1 MGRHSLEPTLATLH
15 GHFSRELPPV
25 LRIAPGDRV
34 RFRTLDV
41 GWGRLEHDEPFE
53 PAAPFPGRDSERDPG
68 HALCGP
74 VWIEGARAGMTLEIR
89 VISLRVGRWGWT
101 SAGGHPRH
109 LNTRLGI
116 DGPPSVAVRWALDPD
131 AGQGRDIKGRTVELR
146 PFLGIMGMPPDEPGR
161 HSTTPPRAC
170 GGNIDCKELV
180 AGSTLYLPVPVDG
193 ALFSAGDGHALQGDG
208 EVAGPALECPM
219 EAAELEFHLR
229 PGPALSRPRAHTPR
243 GWITFGFSESLDDA
257 TTLALADMLDLL
269 DERLG
274 CGRREALALAS
285 LVVDLHVT
293 QVVNGVKGV
302 HAMVSD
308 QALAGLTTADAPGP
322 R

>member
-1 MGRHSLEPTLATLH
+1 MTLHALEPTLATLH

-25 LRIAPGDRV
+25 LAIASGDRV

-41 GWGRLEHDEPFE
+41 RWGRFEHDQPFE
-53 PAAPFPGRDSERDPG
+53 AAEPFPGRDLERDPG

-74 VWIEGARAGMTLEIR
+74 VWIEGARAGMALEVR

-101 SAGGHPRH
+101 SAGGHPGH

-116 DGPPSVAVRWALDPD
+116 DGPPGVAVRWALDPD
-131 AGQGRDIKGRTVELR
+131 TGQGRDANGRTVELR
-146 PFLGIMGMPPDEPGR
+146 PFLGIMGMPPDAPGR

-180 AGSTLYLPVPVDG
+180 AGSTLYLSIPVDG
-193 ALFSAGDGHALQGDG
+193 AVFSAGDGHALQGDG

-229 PGPALSRPRAHTPR
+229 PELELARPRAHTPR
-243 GWITFGFSESLDDA
+243 GWITFGFHDSLDEA
-257 TTLALADMLDLL
+257 TALALADMLELL

-293 QVVNGVKGV
+293 QIVNSVKGV
-302 HAMVSD
+302 HAMVTD
-308 QALAGLTTADAPGP
+308 RALTGLMK